1 LQVVILLPRK
11 PEEFFIGTAITLRQS
26 QTIKAL
32 EAAAA
37 KRTPRVQRVHTF
49 GLTKWN
55 PSTSQY
61 EDIYIHAKVAII
73 DDEWMTIGSA
83 NTFARSFEFDTELNA
98 FSNDVKA
105 VISLRRQLWSEHLE
119 IGKEDDLLKNPLRA
133 IRRMVETADANGKK
147 KSGSL
152 TGRLVPMTFNLPPTW
167 LRRLYDGLAD
177 EFL

>member
-1 LQVVILLPRK
+1 
-11 PEEFFIGTAITLRQS
+11 
-26 QTIKAL
+26 
-32 EAAAA
+32 
-37 KRTPRVQRVHTF
+37 
-49 GLTKWN
+49 
-55 PSTSQY
+55 
-61 EDIYIHAKVAII
+61 
-73 DDEWMTIGSA
+73 M
-83 NTFARSFEFDTELNA
+83 
-98 FSNDVKA
+98 
-105 VISLRRQLWSEHLE
+105 ISLRRQLWSEHLE